1 MRYLVLSDVHAN
13 LTALTAALDACAG
26 RWERAVCLGDLVGYG
41 PDPNQVIDRVREL
54 GGPVI
59 RGNHDKSACATD
71 AMEDFNPAARMAMQ
85 WTRAQLSPENLR
97 YLRELPA
104 GPMET
109 GGLTLVHGALHD
121 EDEYVFS
128 PVQALASLLTA
139 PSEIT
144 FFGHTHFQGGFSY
157 REERID
163 LIQLRP
169 RPGANFAALRL
180 EPGTRYLLNPGSIG
194 QPRDGD
200 PRAAFAIADLGHGV
214 VEFWRVP
221 YDIQAVQER
230 MAGAGAPEPL
240 ISRLS
245 LGR

>member
-1 MRYLVLSDVHAN
+1 
-13 LTALTAALDACAG
+13 
-26 RWERAVCLGDLVGYG
+26 
-41 PDPNQVIDRVREL
+41 VIDRVREL

-59 RGNHDKSACATD
+59 RGNHDKSACAED
-71 AMEDFNPAARMAMQ
+71 GMDDFNPAARQAME
-85 WTRAQLSPENLR
+85 WTRAQLRPESRR
-97 YLRELPA
+97 YLQELPA
-104 GPMET
+104 GPMEA

-139 PSEIT
+139 PSEVT

-200 PRAAFAIADLGHGV
+200 PRAAFAIADLGHRV

-230 MAGAGAPEPL
+230 MASAGAPEPL